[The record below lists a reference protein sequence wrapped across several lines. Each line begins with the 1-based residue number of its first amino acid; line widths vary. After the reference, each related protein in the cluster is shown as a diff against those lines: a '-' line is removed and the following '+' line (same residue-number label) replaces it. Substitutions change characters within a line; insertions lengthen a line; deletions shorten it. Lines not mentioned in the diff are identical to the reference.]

1 MTSNQ
6 IYQINV
12 SRKRTNEEKN
22 YRIFT
27 YKGWCPPSCRNYPQ
41 IIVVNN
47 CTSYIKPNQ
56 ADCHENL
63 HSTHHYGKVL
73 RVILVSSFPCSL
85 RQKIYKSQHIHQIYY
100 FTLILMTK
108 NGYNP
113 NCIMYIF
120 QSRYTRDIARVEYRD
135 RVHPKRG
142 KKSLAKYAQAGYSY
156 NNN

>member
-85 RQKIYKSQHIHQIYY
+85 RQKIYKSQHIHQIYHFY
-100 FTLILMTK
+100 SDFNYK
-108 NGYNP
+108 NGYNA

-120 QSRYTRDIARVEYRD
+120 QRWYTRGIAREEYGIEFTLKKAKKK
-135 RVHPKRG
+135 VG
-142 KKSLAKYAQAGYSY
+142 KICSSRLFL
-156 NNN
+156 

>member
-27 YKGWCPPSCRNYPQ
+27 YKGWRPPSCRNYPQ

-85 RQKIYKSQHIHQIYY
+85 RQKIYKSQHIHQIYHFY
-100 FTLILMTK
+100 SDFDYK
-108 NGYNP
+108 NRGIISIAS
-113 NCIMYIF
+113 CTSF
-120 QSRYTRDIARVEYRD
+120 KVDI
-135 RVHPKRG
+135 PG
-142 KKSLAKYAQAGYSY
+142 T
-156 NNN
+156 